1 MRKTIAVIGLGRFGL
16 ELVKSL
22 SELNVDVIALDVN
35 EKNVVKVAQY
45 TNHAFICD
53 CTNEAALKEVGIKN
67 VEHAV
72 VAMGQNEE
80 NTLVSSIVAT
90 ILLKNLGIKEITVR
104 LDDNLYEDTL
114 KKIGATT
121 VISPLKIASER
132 LATKIAAT
140 NFVDYFKLTDNYSVY
155 EIMIPET
162 MQAINLIDL
171 DATKKFGINIL
182 LIKRDGKMFTPRPTD
197 LVQANDLIFVLGNEK
212 GANKLVNF
220 LNNR

>member
-35 EKNVVKVAQY
+35 EKNVVKAAQY